1 MAMDIDELLNRS
13 YAYTHDALWEQWER
27 WGLLFV
33 CVLINTFTMGL
44 IPLFSGYRYRIF
56 EGGIEPPGVDRW
68 ARLFFDGWKL
78 NIIWIVY
85 FLIPLIIVGLIIGGI
100 LFAVASPIFMV
111 PAGAGDPEIII
122 RRTLVAAGLVLIAL
136 IPLLIVLFFVLDLL
150 QVIAKVRAARTGI
163 LMDAFDLR
171 AILSHIKKIGWG
183 NYIVLILILWIISI
197 ILGIIVGA
205 FAGIPAIGW
214 LIALL
219 IAPAIEMFKAR
230 YVTLVYDRGLEHEA
244 TVEAG

>member
-1 MAMDIDELLNRS
+1 MAIEIDELLNRS

-33 CVLINTFTMGL
+33 CILIDTLSLGL

-56 EGGIEPPGVDRW
+56 EGAIEPPGVDRW
-68 ARLFFDGWKL
+68 ARLFVDGWKL

-85 FLIPLIIVGLIIGGI
+85 FLIPLIVVCLFIGSI
-100 LFAVASPIFMV
+100 LYAVASPIFTI
-111 PAGAGDPEIII
+111 PAGTGEPEVIIPRI
-122 RRTLVAAGLVLIAL
+122 LATAGLFLIAL
-136 IPLLIVLFFVLDLL
+136 IPLLFVLFFVLELL

-163 LMDAFDLR
+163 LMDAFSLR
-171 AILSHIKKIGWG
+171 VIISHIKEIGWG
-183 NYIVLILILWIISI
+183 NYIVLILILWIVSI
-197 ILGIIVGA
+197 ILGLIIGA
-205 FAGIPAIGW
+205 IAGIPAIGW

-219 IAPAIEMFKAR
+219 IAPAIGIFKAR

-244 TVEAG
+244 TVEAV